1 MADTKQTDNVSVEMV
16 EVHNEK
22 KPAEVEVSDSIKGD
36 IRYDPQARAKAANM
50 TSFIAMGVNI
60 LLTVIKYLAG
70 YFGNSS
76 ALIADAWHSLSDLA
90 SDIVVIVVSCIAKR
104 PADVDHPYGHGR
116 VELIGS
122 VGVSIM
128 LLAAGFIV
136 GYESIEKLRDP
147 GDGTL
152 EWYTSVAA
160 LASIISKEAL
170 YWYTYLVGK
179 KINSPVIIA
188 NAWHHRTDAMSSVVA
203 LVGTVIT
210 LLFGWPYADPIA
222 GLFVAIMIVFI
233 GVRILYQSVCSL
245 VDRIPMEVVDKL
257 NTMLA
262 TIPGVEGYSDVR
274 AREMG
279 AFLLVD
285 LKLYV
290 HPGTHVEDAEEI
302 QNVVERRIKEEVKNV
317 TEVMVR
323 ITSVRDEK
331 NSTTIK
337 NITTRIREAVMAVK
351 SVKEI
356 TQIRVFGPEPYSVD
370 LHIICEDFS
379 SFCEQHA
386 ALHEVKR
393 VVGEVAPMKAIHVG
407 LECNDDHTIDCEHE
421 GPCVVVQNPDSKQ
434 FFVCYK

>member
-1 MADTKQTDNVSVEMV
+1 M
-16 EVHNEK
+16 
-22 KPAEVEVSDSIKGD
+22 
-36 IRYDPQARAKAANM
+36 
-50 TSFIAMGVNI
+50 
-60 LLTVIKYLAG
+60 
-70 YFGNSS
+70 
-76 ALIADAWHSLSDLA
+76 
-90 SDIVVIVVSCIAKR
+90 VIVVSCIAKR

-290 HPGTHVEDAEEI
+290 HPGAHVEDAEES

-323 ITSVRDEK
+323 ITSVRDEVGMG
-331 NSTTIK
+331 S
-337 NITTRIREAVMAVK
+337 
-351 SVKEI
+351 
-356 TQIRVFGPEPYSVD
+356 
-370 LHIICEDFS
+370 
-379 SFCEQHA
+379 
-386 ALHEVKR
+386 EVHSR
-393 VVGEVAPMKAIHVG
+393 RTARRSRTAPRAS
-407 LECNDDHTIDCEHE
+407 ERR
-421 GPCVVVQNPDSKQ
+421 
-434 FFVCYK
+434 